1 MGQLSSANDCLDPS
15 ITSFPQVS
23 LEKHATGK
31 NGVTT
36 KQPWPQE
43 TSKVI
48 LCTLVVGALQTN
60 CYLVGCERTRQ
71 GMIIDPGADPEKIMD
86 AVNRLGVEVS
96 QIVLTHSHFDHVL
109 AVEPV
114 RSMTGAVV
122 AIHEREAEHLT
133 HPPTLFRFLPP
144 NISGGFAADRLLCD
158 QDVLSVGDLKA
169 RVIHTPGHSP
179 GGVSLYMA
187 SEGVVFCGDSLF
199 RDGMGRTDFPGSS
212 CQALVSSIRV
222 RLFALPDETIVYPGH
237 GPHTTIGRERR
248 YNPWVGTPEE

>member
-1 MGQLSSANDCLDPS
+1 
-15 ITSFPQVS
+15 
-23 LEKHATGK
+23 
-31 NGVTT
+31 
-36 KQPWPQE
+36 
-43 TSKVI
+43 
-48 LCTLVVGALQTN
+48 
-60 CYLVGCERTRQ
+60 
-71 GMIIDPGADPEKIMD
+71 MIIDPGADPEKIMD
-86 AVNRLGVEVS
+86 AVNRLGVEVR

-133 HPPTLFRFLPP
+133 HPPTLFRFFDPD
-144 NISGGFAADRLLCD
+144 ISRGLAADQFLHD

-212 CQALVSSIRV
+212 RHLLVRSIRM

-248 YNPWVGTPEE
+248 HNPWVGTPEE